1 MFSSNLGAA
10 DKYKLAEEKYS
21 VSCVWNNNAFAYQV
35 H

>member
-10 DKYKLAEEKYS
+10 DKYKLAKEKYS
-21 VSCVWNNNAFAYQV
+21 TNFVWNNNAFAYQV